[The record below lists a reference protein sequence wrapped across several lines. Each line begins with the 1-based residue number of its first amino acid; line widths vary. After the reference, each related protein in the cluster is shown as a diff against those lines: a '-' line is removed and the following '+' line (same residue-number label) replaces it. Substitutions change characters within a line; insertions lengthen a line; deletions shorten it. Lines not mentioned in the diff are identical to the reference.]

1 MHRIRILI
9 AEGHPPLREAL
20 RKFLQGVADI
30 EVVGEAADGQ
40 EAIAVAGA
48 HGPDIAL
55 LDSGLPGMS
64 AFSVTGLIKK
74 ASPGTKVIIVADEDS
89 DEYWAA
95 AEDSGASA
103 YVAKDRVDRDLPG
116 VIRSLLK

>member
-64 AFSVTGLIKK
+64 AFTVTGLIKK